1 MRAGR
6 HAIRA
11 NDREFPSDAP
21 CPGIGEAGEPARD
34 RIVSLGMMGGG
45 AFARLKAGRT
55 GPKTTKQAE
64 IRPAF
69 CGKFYALAPGLQ
81 KSCHSCGKDV
91 RF

>member
-1 MRAGR
+1 
-6 HAIRA
+6 
-11 NDREFPSDAP
+11 
-21 CPGIGEAGEPARD
+21 
-34 RIVSLGMMGGG
+34 MMGGG

-81 KSCHSCGKDV
+81 KSCHGDRKDV